1 MAMTDTTNPSNADL
15 IRIPEAADRLGIRG
29 RAVYELIDAGR
40 LPGWKGRDG
49 LMVTSARAVA
59 ELAGTDLS
67 G

>member
-1 MAMTDTTNPSNADL
+1 MTETTETTDSDF
-15 IRIPEAADRLGIRG
+15 IRVPEAAARLGIKG

-59 ELAGTDLS
+59 DLADTDLS